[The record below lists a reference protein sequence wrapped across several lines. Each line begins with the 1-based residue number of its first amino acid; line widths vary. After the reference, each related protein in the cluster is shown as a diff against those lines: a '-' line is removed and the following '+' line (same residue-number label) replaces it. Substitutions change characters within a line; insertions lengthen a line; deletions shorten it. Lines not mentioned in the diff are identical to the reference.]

1 MHADLGE
8 VKLQGVVGGQGDH
21 EASGQI
27 LWQRVPVVA
36 EEQAVIAERRH
47 GNADLCQVVEIL
59 QHRSLW
65 GGGQSR
71 QCCISAAALTT
82 HIHTHSP
89 VFLELYVASSRGEC
103 CRYSGHTFL
112 RSSPWEMFSD
122 SMKPDTRWWMGPASP
137 Q

>member
-47 GNADLCQVVEIL
+47 GDADLCQVVEIL
-59 QHRSLW
+59 KHRSLW
-65 GGGQSR
+65 GEAVSHQRCS
-71 QCCISAAALTT
+71 LDNT
-82 HIHTHSP
+82 HTHT
-89 VFLELYVASSRGEC
+89 LSSLFGIV
-103 CRYSGHTFL
+103 CRFIAGRVLPLL
-112 RSSPWEMFSD
+112 RSHLSEEQPVGD
-122 SMKPDTRWWMGPASP
+122 VL
-137 Q
+137 

>member
-47 GNADLCQVVEIL
+47 GDANLCQVVEIL

-65 GGGQSR
+65 GEDRAGS
-71 QCCISAAALTT
+71 
-82 HIHTHSP
+82 
-89 VFLELYVASSRGEC
+89 VASA
-103 CRYSGHTFL
+103 L
-112 RSSPWEMFSD
+112 QP
-122 SMKPDTRWWMGPASP
+122 
-137 Q
+137 